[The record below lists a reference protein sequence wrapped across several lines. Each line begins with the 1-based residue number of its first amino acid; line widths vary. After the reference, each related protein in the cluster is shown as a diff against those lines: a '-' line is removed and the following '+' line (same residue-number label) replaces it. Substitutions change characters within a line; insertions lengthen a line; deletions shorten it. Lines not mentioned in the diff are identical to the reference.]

1 MDIPSKHVF
10 EALSDKGVDKL
21 HHSNSVATACQFL
34 RSKSLLSRGTV
45 ERIGITQTPQ
55 ASDDLDRRYSIWF
68 DVFMDSVDIHS
79 RARRANVY
87 GPVLFVFDISLIDRN
102 GTGRLWLTK
111 LNPTKW
117 SGKAE
122 AKRWFQDKKDIE
134 ANFVFGQFD
143 QMLVAR
149 HCGGEL
155 PFGSHLKKIVLDD
168 PNYENNDGID
178 AYSMAVGALRL
189 AMQDA
194 GLNIP
199 IERRACRQGCACRQ
213 YWKSDRKKLRLMFD
227 PKI

>member
-1 MDIPSKHVF
+1 MHIPSKHVF
-10 EALSDKGVDKL
+10 EALSEKGVERL
-21 HHSNSVATACQFL
+21 HHANSVATACQFL

-55 ASDDLDRRYSIWF
+55 ASDEIDRRYSVWF
-68 DVFMDSVDIHS
+68 DVFMDSVDIHQ
-79 RARRANVY
+79 RAKRANIY
-87 GPVLFVFDISLIDRN
+87 GPVLFEFDISLLDKN

-117 SGKAE
+117 SGKPE
-122 AKRWFQDKKDIE
+122 TKRWFQDKKDIE
-134 ANFVFGQFD
+134 ENFILGQFD

-155 PFGSHLKKIVLDD
+155 PFGNHLIKIILDD
-168 PNYENNDGID
+168 PNHEDNDGID
-178 AYSMAVGALRL
+178 TYSMAVGALRL

-194 GLNIP
+194 GLDIP
-199 IERRACRQGCACRQ
+199 IERRSCKKDCKC
-213 YWKSDRKKLRLMFD
+213 KSFWRSNKKIMRLMFD